1 MFNEEDEEYKKRK
14 ETARMLRN
22 FATVNNTDAKTSL
35 VNQDYSSKLSQAK
48 QLRNFA
54 GMTTAKDT
62 ETDTNRIKQKM
73 DALWTDNNTTS
84 NISQDNM
91 INKTENSQING
102 SKYGLGNID
111 LTNRPVVK
119 NEDGSISTVRSISFQ
134 DDSGKEILIPTV
146 LNGKVVS
153 DDEAIQHYYKTGEYL
168 GKFDTIEQA
177 NTYAEQLHKQ
187 QEKTYSNFE
196 NTNNIPEKYATI
208 ASYMRNAQ
216 SQRNQLYENIKKQN
230 ITQEQM
236 LNYSL
241 QKQKE
246 EKDSQ
251 NIFEKGGT
259 WIKDFIGTLAVDVKN
274 LGTGIYKSAKEHMKE
289 RKEAVNHMENVELK
303 NAGNL
308 NIKNSKPKE
317 LLIVDDT
324 IQDIT
329 NGNINGAI
337 ETVNNFLNSISF
349 GAISK
354 NAIPEVKD
362 FSTLKDT
369 EKYGNYSSDE
379 ELTKTLQKNKKEDL
393 LRANLY
399 NTSANQWADAGFKI
413 GMYALLKKAGLGS
426 TASMVTAGALD
437 TYSQTGSYKEVAKN
451 AVSDYVFSKVA
462 NSKYINDKLGNK
474 VYTGTKEKL
483 VNALKKHSELIDST
497 TQAKISNALASAA
510 TTATTTGVSSFLANE
525 LSAMGNY
532 GVDAYSKE
540 NQKNAIINTIIT
552 SAIFAG
558 VSGIKGMFAKVETK
572 NAYVKDDV
580 DAQQQLKNYYSIM
593 ELDPS
598 KEYTLDEINKQHR
611 ILAKKY
617 HPDVNG
623 NANDKMALINNAY
636 DEISNYLKNGTINKV
651 VVKTENTNTAP
662 TKDNIKEQ
670 KDGIIVTNDGRVYV
684 DTDSIMETTATNI
697 ANSQIQPA
705 ITTVVDSNNN
715 LTGFARVQTIPFE
728 VKNSKIPSI
737 TPAIYIEENGNI
749 NVIDTNSGTKLLTHA
764 SSAKT
769 AIETVTKAL
778 QSDDEAT
785 LMKIKDEVQKNNIKV
800 ETAFGQII
808 DTAKTKLQEDNGIDI
823 NENGQIANK
832 EMQTLNYVNN
842 DNNAVETQ
850 NSKETNALNMEDRTY
865 TNVGNKNI
873 KPYSEEHPELAQ
885 DIKDM
890 AANFMEDLAYSLPGK
905 RYKAGD
911 TWTGQKRSTTKE
923 LADFKD
929 ATGVSWDK
937 IGEVLNDIYEGK
949 GNYSLAKKME
959 LELDK
964 ALSEG
969 YRNIYGQSIMPNEEY
984 LKKKGQIEGKD
995 YLSIDNTSSSLDDE
1009 DLKIFGMRKK
1019 STNKVAKS
1027 SNIEYNGNSIK
1038 LGKKEY
1044 ANIMSIINTNK
1055 PNARG
1060 IQSISSADYFY
1071 IYNSNGFDDNQI
1083 IFKIKIDGNEE
1094 FISELRKDFNNGTIK
1109 GTKNVNSILQS
1120 YWNGRGL
1127 NDSNNVSNKR
1137 SEQVTSISELS
1148 IRNEPKRHTTKQ
1160 GRSSQ
1165 ESIGNK
1171 SDLKNSNENESS
1183 FSIRKKEITTIQNK
1197 GLTKTEFDNHGK
1209 PIALKTA
1216 QFFKDSKVRDD
1227 NGNLMVMY
1235 HGTEANVGIPK
1246 EHWFNTFDINKA
1258 GNHGTMLGNGF
1269 YFTSEKTH
1277 AEQYAHTKGNIYE
1290 VYLNIKKPLDLK
1302 NFSTGDLAYSI
1313 RNINP
1318 YIEAD
1323 IYKKDG
1329 TIDGYKVREYL
1340 IKNGY
1345 DGIHSGNTYV
1355 AFYSNQIK
1363 NINNSNP
1370 TTSDDIRYL
1379 KKSTTTLKIEKDNLG
1394 RNLSKQ
1400 QQEYFKNSKVRDE
1413 NGKLKEVYHG
1423 TPYDFNIF
1431 KYDKLGENTSS
1442 LGAGFYFTDK
1452 KQTGEEYARDG
1463 GNLKQVYLDI
1473 EKPMSYGKTTMTKD
1487 EYAKFIKA
1495 IDIETHGNYLLD
1507 YDGIQNA
1514 LMEYDYGGDDI
1525 DLVSAVQS
1533 SSGLTW
1539 KKTFE
1544 LLRKTIGY
1552 DGIISEKG
1560 FLNNDETLYV
1570 AFNSNQIKN
1579 IDNKTPTGNE
1589 DIRYLKK
1596 TNNNNPVD
1604 ENIQKELH
1612 NRIQNALLSKNSRKN
1627 TFLGIIH
1634 EKAVNTIKSLLGV
1647 DVSGRKHMLSDYDIR
1662 HMIKQHGNSEIEKT
1676 KGQIAITLEDIE
1688 KIPDI
1693 INNYDNLT
1701 KGSPNKNVF
1710 TKQMQ
1715 DSIRYSKQYGNN
1727 TLYVVEVVP
1736 DESGVLN
1743 VKTMWKKSIET
1754 NKKNNSVSVS
1764 HDNNIVPPY
1773 TSETKPNSS
1782 YSKDSIPQ
1790 NTENVNPEQ
1799 YNNYSQQE
1807 LENMKNSKTIRIA
1820 NSKDDVINF
1829 IETAKKVPNN
1839 LKLYFGKVSDKVSSK
1854 IKNILGINT
1863 DNYNISLKSDTV
1875 KHIFKE
1881 HGDAEK
1887 ENLRGQLPI
1896 TDDDILNI
1904 ANVINNYD
1912 DVHSSGTSDENKPS
1926 ITFEKNINGNTV
1938 VVTYVSDKHHNLEVQ
1953 TMYKFKNNKGVP
1965 STEANALNALATTS
1979 ETDSGT
1985 ETPKNIIPQNTENVN
2000 QDDNAEIKKPRKKDI
2015 ISEDERQKLIEKSKH
2030 NGERDDAYIEQAI
2043 KDVTLNRKWDENIKP
2058 IGTTDIVD
2066 FISKYFE
2073 NKIEKGNFRQ
2083 HAYAIYKEDRDII
2096 RTQSMKDIDSIVHEV
2111 FHRIFRD
2118 YNLRANVDDLFPEV
2132 VTDEILDLY
2141 GDLEEADLTNEGFA
2155 EMGRRLIVQPEYIRE
2170 NMPKAMEI
2178 LDNLEAND
2186 PYLKNFLDGLSQ
2198 RVHDYIYQAPWN
2210 RTQSSIS
2217 YSEKKEKVDFKTKID
2232 NFKNDL
2238 VTNIFNQD
2246 YALELAT
2253 DFMGKSFGYVNS
2265 YELKAEDNPVI
2276 LNALKQGIGD
2286 KIDSILQDGIYD
2298 LSTGAKLCDGIQ
2310 KVGRILPNTSDQ
2322 KNLSTYLTALRAV
2335 EAAEKGKKTGIRYED
2350 AKLTVEKFSK
2360 DKRMEESRLVYK
2372 NFQDTLLDQAKKAG
2386 LYSQDDI
2393 DLMKE
2398 NWINYVTFYRVM
2410 DNNGVGKTLMK
2421 EPIKRFKG
2429 SERDIINPLESTVI
2443 MLGRIYPAIQ
2453 RNLTMKSFVELG
2465 EMSSLGGVFYDIIP
2479 TPVKYVATEQLADFK
2494 RTLEKQGVD
2503 TDSLNLEKTY
2513 DLYFPDRRDNRRDR
2527 ITSYKVNGKE
2537 VTLQFRDDKVSRQ
2550 LYDIFTGYHDQDVPN
2565 MLKKILSGAAT
2576 IFRYGT
2582 TIANPKFVV
2591 NNISSDTQQAAVNAK
2606 GTFIPYVDS
2615 LKGAAEVMIARGLNL
2630 PQSIYDKLPKDF
2642 IKKIENSDYVDRIR
2656 KYYALFKQSGASGG
2670 TRTSEYTNR
2679 GNTSRKMADL
2689 LNSNYKE
2696 LGIKKNIIKKGT
2708 DIVSIPSEISEEATR
2723 FEVFKKDMEYF
2734 QRNNPN
2740 NFIGNLIDSAYNTRN
2755 ATQDFSVG
2763 GKLTKKASQITPYL
2777 SAKVGSI
2784 ENARIISKQLRGES
2798 RRAYRE
2804 AFNKSFFEEKKSKE
2818 EAEKDGRNAAGKVIG
2833 AMAISLAVV
2842 FTVGLLSSL
2851 LNKDNKEYDEINQQK
2866 RFNNYY
2872 IAKGDG
2878 TFQKM
2883 KKAQGQ
2889 LRLISNL
2896 GEYTGNLM
2904 VGKLNGKEASTLFA
2918 TIGNTLSDAG
2928 VSDDLSGVLPPILMT
2943 IFEMGANY
2951 DYYYGNKIVPEY
2963 MKESYEPKDWYNE
2976 NTSALSKM
2984 VGETFNIAP
2993 MYIDYFIKNGLGT
3006 TYYDIWKSAD
3016 TAFELAGQE
3025 PSSVNTSGG
3034 AFTVNPYANSTST
3047 NELYDKYNSLKRKN
3061 GSGTLTTKEKEEYEK
3076 ISESVDLI
3084 SNVNKQIKSIKQSL
3098 TLSKEEKKD
3107 KILELQK
3114 QRTDISRQALGK
3126 ELIDSTN
3133 KTKIESTKFYPSSFT
3148 LKNNGYSLTLTD
3160 SMKKEYEAVAYS
3172 RYHQYQMQ
3180 GLYNDA
3186 YMQKLESTCKDYA
3199 KNVIMQKYRNK
3210 LVKSK

>member
-84 NISQDNM
+84 NILQDSV
-91 INKTENSQING
+91 INKTENSQIDD
-102 SKYGLGNID
+102 KYGLGNID
-111 LTNRPVVK
+111 LTDRPVVK
-119 NEDGSISTVRSISFQ
+119 NEDGSISTVRSISFK

-146 LNGKVVS
+146 VNGKVVS

-187 QEKTYSNFE
+187 QEKTYSNSE
-196 NTNNIPEKYATI
+196 NSNNILEKYATI
-208 ASYMRNAQ
+208 ASYMQNAQ

-251 NIFEKGGT
+251 NIFEKSGT
-259 WIKDFIGTLAVDVKN
+259 WIKDFLGTLAVDVKN
-274 LGTGIYKSAKEHMKE
+274 LGTGIYKSAKEHLKE
-289 RKEAVNHMENVELK
+289 RKEAVDNMENVELK

-308 NIKNSKPKE
+308 NIKNSKSKE
-317 LLIVDDT
+317 LLIIDDT
-324 IQDIT
+324 IQDISS
-329 NGNINGAI
+329 GNINGAI
-337 ETVNNFLNSISF
+337 ETVNNFLNAISF

-362 FSTLKDT
+362 FSTLKNT
-369 EKYGNYSSDE
+369 EKYGDYSSDE
-379 ELTKTLQKNKKEDL
+379 ELTKALQKDKKEDL

-399 NTSANQWADAGFKI
+399 NSSANQWADAGFKI

-426 TASMVTAGALD
+426 TASMVTSGALD

-483 VNALKKHSELIDST
+483 VNALKKHSELIDAT
-497 TQAKISNALASAA
+497 TQAKISNALASAT

-558 VSGIKGMFAKVETK
+558 ISGVKGIFAKVETE

-662 TKDNIKEQ
+662 TEDNIKEQ
-670 KDGIIVTNDGRVYV
+670 QNGIIVTNDGRVYV
-684 DTDSIMETTATNI
+684 DTNSIMETTATNI

-705 ITTVVDSNNN
+705 ITTVVDNNNN

-737 TPAIYIEENGNI
+737 TPAIYVEENGNI

-764 SSAKT
+764 SNAKT
-769 AIETVTKAL
+769 AIEKVTKAL
-778 QSDDEAT
+778 QSDDEGT

-800 ETAFGQII
+800 ETAFDQII
-808 DTAKTKLQEDNGIDI
+808 DTAKTKLQENNGTDI
-823 NENGQIANK
+823 NENEQIGNK
-832 EMQTLNYVNN
+832 EVQTLNYTNN
-842 DNNAVETQ
+842 TNNAVETQ
-850 NSKETNALNMEDRTY
+850 NNKNTNTLNMEDRTY
-865 TNVGNKNI
+865 ANVGNKNI
-873 KPYSEEHPELAQ
+873 KPYSEEHPELSQ

-929 ATGVSWDK
+929 STGVSWDK
-937 IGEVLNDIYEGK
+937 IDEVLNDIYEGK
-949 GNYSLAKKME
+949 GNYALAKKME

-969 YRNIYGQSIMPNEEY
+969 YRNIYGQNIMPNEEY

-995 YLSIDNTSSSLDDE
+995 YLSIDNTSSFFDDE
-1009 DLKIFGMRKK
+1009 DLKIFGMKKK
-1019 STNKVAKS
+1019 STGKVAKNS
-1027 SNIEYNGNSIK
+1027 NVVYNKKSIIYPKDFKPGEINKVIQELTNWKLNYPDGIDTHTIDSFGNYTYLYIKKGNIFEIIAKAKDYKTLKNSNILTNYLKEEGYNGGTYSEPKDNNKQTLQIRGADRENDGNTSFSTRRRNIK
-1038 LGKKEY
+1038 E
-1044 ANIMSIINTNK
+1044 
-1055 PNARG
+1055 
-1060 IQSISSADYFY
+1060 ISYKNRAESNDRSSGD
-1071 IYNSNGFDDNQI
+1071 ITRISKYNSN
-1083 IFKIKIDGNEE
+1083 
-1094 FISELRKDFNNGTIK
+1094 
-1109 GTKNVNSILQS
+1109 
-1120 YWNGRGL
+1120 
-1127 NDSNNVSNKR
+1127 
-1137 SEQVTSISELS
+1137 
-1148 IRNEPKRHTTKQ
+1148 
-1160 GRSSQ
+1160 
-1165 ESIGNK
+1165 
-1171 SDLKNSNENESS
+1171 LKNSNENESS
-1183 FSIRKKEITTIQNK
+1183 FSMRKN
-1197 GLTKTEFDNHGK
+1197 DN
-1209 PIALKTA
+1209 
-1216 QFFKDSKVRDD
+1216 
-1227 NGNLMVMY
+1227 
-1235 HGTEANVGIPK
+1235 
-1246 EHWFNTFDINKA
+1246 
-1258 GNHGTMLGNGF
+1258 
-1269 YFTSEKTH
+1269 
-1277 AEQYAHTKGNIYE
+1277 
-1290 VYLNIKKPLDLK
+1290 
-1302 NFSTGDLAYSI
+1302 
-1313 RNINP
+1313 
-1318 YIEAD
+1318 
-1323 IYKKDG
+1323 
-1329 TIDGYKVREYL
+1329 
-1340 IKNGY
+1340 
-1345 DGIHSGNTYV
+1345 
-1355 AFYSNQIK
+1355 
-1363 NINNSNP
+1363 
-1370 TTSDDIRYL
+1370 IRYL
-1379 KKSTTTLKIEKDNLG
+1379 RKSETTLRTEKDNLG
-1394 RNLSKQ
+1394 RSLSKQ

-1423 TPYDFNIF
+1423 TPYNFNIF

-1463 GNLKQVYLDI
+1463 ENLKQVYLDI
-1473 EKPMSYGKTTMTKD
+1473 EKPMSYGKTTITKD

-1495 IDIETHGNYLLD
+1495 IDKETNGNYLLD

-1544 LLRKTIGY
+1544 LLRKTTGY

-1634 EKAVNTIKSLLGV
+1634 EKAVNTIKSLLGI

-1754 NKKNNSVSVS
+1754 NKKNNPVSVS

-1790 NTENVNPEQ
+1790 NTENVNQEQ

-1807 LENMKNSKTIRIA
+1807 LDNMKNSKTIRIA

-1839 LKLYFGKVSDKVSSK
+1839 LKLYFGKVSDKVSLK

-1881 HGDAEK
+1881 HGDTEK

-1912 DVHSSGTSDENKPS
+1912 DVHSSGISNENKPS

-1953 TMYKFKNNKGVP
+1953 TMYKFKNNKGAP
-1965 STEANALNALATTS
+1965 STETNALNALATTS
-1979 ETDSGT
+1979 ETNSGT
-1985 ETPKNIIPQNTENVN
+1985 ETPKNSIPQNTENVK
-2000 QDDNAEIKKPRKKDI
+2000 QEYNAEIKKPRKKDI

-2030 NGERDDAYIEQAI
+2030 NGEREDAYIEQAI
-2043 KDVTLNRKWDENIKP
+2043 KDVTLNRKWDESIKP

-2066 FISKYFE
+2066 FISNYFE

-2132 VTDEILDLY
+2132 VTDEIFDLY
-2141 GDLEEADLTNEGFA
+2141 GDLDEADLTNEGFA

-2186 PYLKNFLDGLSQ
+2186 SYLKNFLDGLSQ

-2217 YSEKKEKVDFKTKID
+2217 YSEKKEKVDFKTRID

-2322 KNLSTYLTALRAV
+2322 KNLSTYLTALRAI

-2350 AKLTVEKFSK
+2350 AKFTVEKFSK
-2360 DKRMEESRLVYK
+2360 DKRMEEARLVYK
-2372 NFQDTLLDQAKKAG
+2372 KFQDTLLDQAKKAG

-2410 DNNGVGKTLMK
+2410 DNNEVGKTLMK
-2421 EPIKRFKG
+2421 DPIKRFKG

-2550 LYDIFTGYHDQDVPN
+2550 LYNIFTGYHDQDVPN

-2679 GNTSRKMADL
+2679 SNTSRKMADL

-2696 LGIKKNIIKKGT
+2696 LGIKKNIIKKGA
-2708 DIVSIPSEISEEATR
+2708 DIVAIPSEISEEATR
-2723 FEVFKKDMEYF
+2723 FEVFKKDMEYL

-2798 RRAYRE
+2798 KRAYRE

-2818 EAEKDGRNAAGKVIG
+2818 EAEKDGRNAAGKVISG
-2833 AMAISLAVV
+2833 ILIALAVT
-2842 FTVGLLSSL
+2842 FTAGFLLSL

-2872 IAKGDG
+2872 IARGDG

-2883 KKAQGQ
+2883 KKPQGQ

-2896 GEYTGNLM
+2896 GEYTGNLI

-3006 TYYDIWKSAD
+3006 TYYDIWKGAD
-3016 TAFELAGQE
+3016 TAFELTGQE

-3084 SNVNKQIKSIKQSL
+3084 SNVNKQIKFIKQSL
-3098 TLSKEEKKD
+3098 TLSKEEEEKKD
-3107 KILELQK
+3107 KIFELQK
-3114 QRTDISRQALGK
+3114 QRTDIARQALGK

-3133 KTKIESTKFYPSSFT
+3133 KTKIESTKFYPSSST

-3160 SMKKEYEAVAYS
+3160 SMKKEYEAVAYT

-3180 GLYNDA
+3180 GLYNDT
-3186 YMQKLESTCKDYA
+3186 YLEKLESTCKDYA
-3199 KNVIMQKYRNK
+3199 KKVIMQKYRNK
-3210 LVKSK
+3210 FVKSK

>member
-1 MFNEEDEEYKKRK
+1 MFNKDDEEYKKKLK
-14 ETARMLRN
+14 EAQAIRMS
-22 FATVNNTDAKTSL
+22 AGMITSADSQYNTS
-35 VNQDYSSKLSQAK
+35 NQGLSDDYQAK
-48 QLRNFA
+48 LERARQIRNSA

-73 DALWTDNNTTS
+73 DALWTNNNATS
-84 NISQDNM
+84 NISQDNI

-119 NEDGSISTVRSISFQ
+119 NEDESISTVRSISFQ

-146 LNGKVVS
+146 VNGKVVS

-196 NTNNIPEKYATI
+196 NTNNIPEKYTTI
-208 ASYMRNAQ
+208 ASYMQNAQ
-216 SQRNQLYENIKKQN
+216 KQRNQLYENIKRQN

-251 NIFEKGGT
+251 NIFEKSGT
-259 WIKDFIGTLAVDVKN
+259 WIKDFLGTLAVDVKN
-274 LGTGIYKSAKEHMKE
+274 LGTGIYKSAKEHLKE
-289 RKEAVNHMENVELK
+289 RKEAVDNMENVELK

-317 LLIVDDT
+317 LLIIDDT
-324 IQDIT
+324 IQDISS
-329 NGNINGAI
+329 GNINGAI
-337 ETVNNFLNSISF
+337 ETVNNFLNAISF

-362 FSTLKDT
+362 FSTLKNT
-369 EKYGNYSSDE
+369 EKYGDYSSDE
-379 ELTKTLQKNKKEDL
+379 ELTKALQKDKKEEL
-393 LRANLY
+393 LRDNLY
-399 NTSANQWADAGFKI
+399 NPSANQWADAGFKI

-483 VNALKKHSELIDST
+483 VNALKSHSELIDAN
-497 TQAKISNALASAA
+497 TQVKISHALAFAA
-510 TTATTTGVSSFLANE
+510 TTATTTGISGFLANE

-540 NQKNAIINTIIT
+540 NQKNAIINTIIS

-558 VSGIKGMFAKVETK
+558 ISGVTGIFAKVETE

-580 DAQQQLKNYYSIM
+580 DAQQQLKSYYSIM

-662 TKDNIKEQ
+662 TEDNIKEQ

-697 ANSQIQPA
+697 ANLQIQPA
-705 ITTVVDSNNN
+705 ITTVVDNNNN

-728 VKNSKIPSI
+728 VENSKIPSI
-737 TPAIYIEENGNI
+737 TPAIYVEENGNI

-778 QSDDEAT
+778 QSDDEGT
-785 LMKIKDEVQKNNIKV
+785 LMKIKDEIQKNNIKV
-800 ETAFGQII
+800 ETAFDQII
-808 DTAKTKLQEDNGIDI
+808 DTAKAKLQENNDTDI

-832 EMQTLNYVNN
+832 ETQTLNFT
-842 DNNAVETQ
+842 DNANSTVKTQ
-850 NSKETNALNMEDRTY
+850 NSKNTNALNMEDRTY
-865 TNVGNKNI
+865 MNVGSKNI

-929 ATGVSWDK
+929 ATGVNWDK
-937 IGEVLNDIYEGK
+937 IDEVLNDIYEGK
-949 GNYSLAKKME
+949 GNYALAKKME

-969 YRNIYGQSIMPNEEY
+969 YRNIYGQNIMPNEEY
-984 LKKKGQIEGKD
+984 LKKKGKIEGKD
-995 YLSIDNTSSSLDDE
+995 YLSIDNTSSSSLDDE

-1019 STNKVAKS
+1019 STNKVAKNS
-1027 SNIEYNGNSIK
+1027 NVVYNKKSIIYPKDFKPGEINKVIQELTNWKLNYPDGIDTHTIDSFGNYTYLYIKKGNTFEIIAKAKDYKTLKKSNILTTYLKEEGYNGGTYSEPKDNNKQTLQTRGTDRENDGNTSFSSRRRNIK
-1038 LGKKEY
+1038 E
-1044 ANIMSIINTNK
+1044 
-1055 PNARG
+1055 
-1060 IQSISSADYFY
+1060 ISYKNRAESNDRSSGD
-1071 IYNSNGFDDNQI
+1071 ITRISKYNSN
-1083 IFKIKIDGNEE
+1083 
-1094 FISELRKDFNNGTIK
+1094 
-1109 GTKNVNSILQS
+1109 
-1120 YWNGRGL
+1120 
-1127 NDSNNVSNKR
+1127 
-1137 SEQVTSISELS
+1137 
-1148 IRNEPKRHTTKQ
+1148 
-1160 GRSSQ
+1160 
-1165 ESIGNK
+1165 
-1171 SDLKNSNENESS
+1171 LKNSNENESS
-1183 FSIRKKEITTIQNK
+1183 FSMRKK
-1197 GLTKTEFDNHGK
+1197 DN
-1209 PIALKTA
+1209 
-1216 QFFKDSKVRDD
+1216 V
-1227 NGNLMVMY
+1227 
-1235 HGTEANVGIPK
+1235 
-1246 EHWFNTFDINKA
+1246 
-1258 GNHGTMLGNGF
+1258 
-1269 YFTSEKTH
+1269 
-1277 AEQYAHTKGNIYE
+1277 
-1290 VYLNIKKPLDLK
+1290 
-1302 NFSTGDLAYSI
+1302 
-1313 RNINP
+1313 
-1318 YIEAD
+1318 
-1323 IYKKDG
+1323 
-1329 TIDGYKVREYL
+1329 
-1340 IKNGY
+1340 
-1345 DGIHSGNTYV
+1345 
-1355 AFYSNQIK
+1355 
-1363 NINNSNP
+1363 
-1370 TTSDDIRYL
+1370 
-1379 KKSTTTLKIEKDNLG
+1379 
-1394 RNLSKQ
+1394 
-1400 QQEYFKNSKVRDE
+1400 
-1413 NGKLKEVYHG
+1413 
-1423 TPYDFNIF
+1423 
-1431 KYDKLGENTSS
+1431 
-1442 LGAGFYFTDK
+1442 
-1452 KQTGEEYARDG
+1452 
-1463 GNLKQVYLDI
+1463 
-1473 EKPMSYGKTTMTKD
+1473 
-1487 EYAKFIKA
+1487 
-1495 IDIETHGNYLLD
+1495 
-1507 YDGIQNA
+1507 
-1514 LMEYDYGGDDI
+1514 
-1525 DLVSAVQS
+1525 
-1533 SSGLTW
+1533 
-1539 KKTFE
+1539 
-1544 LLRKTIGY
+1544 
-1552 DGIISEKG
+1552 
-1560 FLNNDETLYV
+1560 
-1570 AFNSNQIKN
+1570 
-1579 IDNKTPTGNE
+1579 
-1589 DIRYLKK
+1589 RYLKK
-1596 TNNNNPVD
+1596 TSKNVPID

-1627 TFLGIIH
+1627 TFLGTVS
-1634 EKAVNTIKSLLGV
+1634 EKVASKVKSLLGI
-1647 DVSGRKHMLSDYDIR
+1647 DVSERKHILPDFNIR
-1662 HMIKQHGNSEIEKT
+1662 HIIKQHGNPEIEKT
-1676 KGQIAITLEDIE
+1676 KGQIAITTDDIE

-1693 INNYDNLT
+1693 INNYDFIET
-1701 KGSPNKNVF
+1701 GSVNTNSI
-1710 TKQMQ
+1710 TGESSN
-1715 DSIRYSKQYGNN
+1715 SIRYIKKYNDN
-1727 TLYVVEVVP
+1727 TSYVVEVVP
-1736 DESGVLN
+1736 NTGNTLEI
-1743 VKTMWKKSIET
+1743 KTMWKKPTTLT
-1754 NKKNNSVSVS
+1754 NSNNAPSSTPLTKDISASATLKKNPIGLI
-1764 HDNNIVPPY
+1764 HDSETALHY
-1773 TSETKPNSS
+1773 TSETKSNSGS
-1782 YSKDSIPQ
+1782 NNSIPQ
-1790 NTENVNPEQ
+1790 NTENVKPEQ

-1807 LENMKNSKTIRIA
+1807 LDNLKNSKTIRIA

-1829 IETAKKVPNN
+1829 IETAKNVPNN

-1881 HGDAEK
+1881 HGDTEK
-1887 ENLRGQLPI
+1887 ENLRGQLQI

-1912 DVHSSGTSDENKPS
+1912 DVHSSGISNENKPS

-1953 TMYKFKNNKGVP
+1953 TMYKFKNNKGAP
-1965 STEANALNALATTS
+1965 STETNALNALATTS

-1985 ETPKNIIPQNTENVN
+1985 ETPKSSIPQNTENVN

-2043 KDVTLNRKWDENIKP
+2043 KDVTLNRKWDESIKP

-2066 FISKYFE
+2066 FISNYFE

-2132 VTDEILDLY
+2132 VTDEIFDLY

-2186 PYLKNFLDGLSQ
+2186 LYLKNFLDGLSQ

-2217 YSEKKEKVDFKTKID
+2217 YSEKKEKVDFKTRID

-2322 KNLSTYLTALRAV
+2322 KNLSTYLTALRAI

-2360 DKRMEESRLVYK
+2360 DKRMEEARLVYK

-2421 EPIKRFKG
+2421 DPIKRFKG

-2679 GNTSRKMADL
+2679 SNTSRKMADL

-2696 LGIKKNIIKKGT
+2696 LGIKKNIIKKGA
-2708 DIVSIPSEISEEATR
+2708 DIVAIPSEISEEATR
-2723 FEVFKKDMEYF
+2723 FEVFKKDMEYL

-2763 GKLTKKASQITPYL
+2763 GKLTKRASQITPYL

-2798 RRAYRE
+2798 KKAYRE

-2818 EAEKDGRNAAGKVIG
+2818 EAEKDGRNAAGKVISG
-2833 AMAISLAVV
+2833 ILIALAVT
-2842 FTVGLLSSL
+2842 FTAGFLLSL

-2866 RFNNYY
+2866 KFNNYY
-2872 IAKGDG
+2872 IAKSDG

-2883 KKAQGQ
+2883 KKPQGQ

-2896 GEYTGNLM
+2896 GEYTGNLI

-3006 TYYDIWKSAD
+3006 TYYDIWKGAD
-3016 TAFELAGQE
+3016 TAFELTGKE

-3076 ISESVDLI
+3076 ISENVDLI
-3084 SNVNKQIKSIKQSL
+3084 SNVNKQLKSIKQSL

-3107 KILELQK
+3107 KIFELQK
-3114 QRTDISRQALGK
+3114 QRTDIARQALGK

-3133 KTKIESTKFYPSSFT
+3133 KTKIERTKFYPSSST

-3160 SMKKEYEAVAYS
+3160 SMKKEYEKIAYD
-3172 RYHQYQMQ
+3172 RYKQYKNQ
-3180 GLYNDA
+3180 GLYNDT
-3186 YMQKLESTCKDYA
+3186 YLEKIESNCKDYA

>member
-146 LNGKVVS
+146 VNGKVVS

-251 NIFEKGGT
+251 NIFERSGT
-259 WIKDFIGTLAVDVKN
+259 WIKDFLGTLAVDVKN
-274 LGTGIYKSAKEHMKE
+274 LGTGIYKSAKEHLKE
-289 RKEAVNHMENVELK
+289 RKEAVDNMENVELK

-308 NIKNSKPKE
+308 NIKNSKPNE
-317 LLIVDDT
+317 LLIIDDT
-324 IQDIT
+324 IQDISS
-329 NGNINGAI
+329 GNINGAI
-337 ETVNNFLNSISF
+337 ETVNNFLNAISF

-362 FSTLKDT
+362 FSTLKNT
-369 EKYGNYSSDE
+369 EKYGDYSSDE
-379 ELTKTLQKNKKEDL
+379 ELTKALQKDKKEDL

-497 TQAKISNALASAA
+497 TQTKISNALASAA

-558 VSGIKGMFAKVETK
+558 VSGIKGMFAKVETE

-598 KEYTLDEINKQHR
+598 NEYTLDEINKQHR

-705 ITTVVDSNNN
+705 ITTVVDNNNN

-850 NSKETNALNMEDRTY
+850 NSKDTNALNMEDRTY
-865 TNVGNKNI
+865 TNVRNKNI

-890 AANFMEDLAYSLPGK
+890 AANFMEDLSYSLPGK

-995 YLSIDNTSSSLDDE
+995 YLSIDNTSSSFDEE

-1027 SNIEYNGNSIK
+1027 SNIEYNKFSSKLTVKEKNQIIREVVTWRGNQEDGLHYID
-1038 LGKKEY
+1038 L
-1044 ANIMSIINTNK
+1044 
-1055 PNARG
+1055 
-1060 IQSISSADYFY
+1060 SAYGYKSY
-1071 IYNSNGFDDNQI
+1071 IYNKQGNNVVP
-1083 IFKIKIDGNEE
+1083 IKKVEGSQE
-1094 FISELRKDFNNGTIK
+1094 FLNIVRKEIENGTFEKAKTINK
-1109 GTKNVNSILQS
+1109 WLEIVKRETENNRSDNASLSNRGSNAGNASIYSGAHRKQQA
-1120 YWNGRGL
+1120 
-1127 NDSNNVSNKR
+1127 SNR
-1137 SEQVTSISELS
+1137 TSI
-1148 IRNEPKRHTTKQ
+1148 IKK
-1160 GRSSQ
+1160 
-1165 ESIGNK
+1165 
-1171 SDLKNSNENESS
+1171 DNSNELKDSSESESS
-1183 FSIRKKEITTIQNK
+1183 FSMQKNDNVKYLRKVT
-1197 GLTKTEFDNHGK
+1197 
-1209 PIALKTA
+1209 P
-1216 QFFKDSKVRDD
+1216 
-1227 NGNLMVMY
+1227 
-1235 HGTEANVGIPK
+1235 
-1246 EHWFNTFDINKA
+1246 
-1258 GNHGTMLGNGF
+1258 
-1269 YFTSEKTH
+1269 
-1277 AEQYAHTKGNIYE
+1277 
-1290 VYLNIKKPLDLK
+1290 
-1302 NFSTGDLAYSI
+1302 
-1313 RNINP
+1313 
-1318 YIEAD
+1318 
-1323 IYKKDG
+1323 
-1329 TIDGYKVREYL
+1329 
-1340 IKNGY
+1340 
-1345 DGIHSGNTYV
+1345 
-1355 AFYSNQIK
+1355 
-1363 NINNSNP
+1363 
-1370 TTSDDIRYL
+1370 
-1379 KKSTTTLKIEKDNLG
+1379 TLKSETDNLG
-1394 RNLSKQ
+1394 RSLSKQ
-1400 QQEYFKNSKVRDE
+1400 QQEYFKNSKVRDAS
-1413 NGKLKEVYHG
+1413 GKLKEVYHG

-1473 EKPMSYGKTTMTKD
+1473 EKPISYGKTTMTKD

-1495 IDIETHGNYLLD
+1495 IDKETHGNYLLD

-1612 NRIQNALLSKNSRKN
+1612 NRIQNALLSKNSREN

-1863 DNYNISLKSDTV
+1863 DNYDISLKSDTV

>member
-1 MFNEEDEEYKKRK
+1 
-14 ETARMLRN
+14 
-22 FATVNNTDAKTSL
+22 
-35 VNQDYSSKLSQAK
+35 
-48 QLRNFA
+48 
-54 GMTTAKDT
+54 
-62 ETDTNRIKQKM
+62 
-73 DALWTDNNTTS
+73 
-84 NISQDNM
+84 
-91 INKTENSQING
+91 
-102 SKYGLGNID
+102 
-111 LTNRPVVK
+111 
-119 NEDGSISTVRSISFQ
+119 
-134 DDSGKEILIPTV
+134 
-146 LNGKVVS
+146 
-153 DDEAIQHYYKTGEYL
+153 
-168 GKFDTIEQA
+168 
-177 NTYAEQLHKQ
+177 
-187 QEKTYSNFE
+187 
-196 NTNNIPEKYATI
+196 
-208 ASYMRNAQ
+208 
-216 SQRNQLYENIKKQN
+216 
-230 ITQEQM
+230 
-236 LNYSL
+236 
-241 QKQKE
+241 
-246 EKDSQ
+246 
-251 NIFEKGGT
+251 
-259 WIKDFIGTLAVDVKN
+259 
-274 LGTGIYKSAKEHMKE
+274 
-289 RKEAVNHMENVELK
+289 
-303 NAGNL
+303 
-308 NIKNSKPKE
+308 
-317 LLIVDDT
+317 
-324 IQDIT
+324 
-329 NGNINGAI
+329 
-337 ETVNNFLNSISF
+337 
-349 GAISK
+349 
-354 NAIPEVKD
+354 
-362 FSTLKDT
+362 
-369 EKYGNYSSDE
+369 
-379 ELTKTLQKNKKEDL
+379 
-393 LRANLY
+393 
-399 NTSANQWADAGFKI
+399 
-413 GMYALLKKAGLGS
+413 
-426 TASMVTAGALD
+426 
-437 TYSQTGSYKEVAKN
+437 
-451 AVSDYVFSKVA
+451 
-462 NSKYINDKLGNK
+462 
-474 VYTGTKEKL
+474 
-483 VNALKKHSELIDST
+483 
-497 TQAKISNALASAA
+497 
-510 TTATTTGVSSFLANE
+510 
-525 LSAMGNY
+525 
-532 GVDAYSKE
+532 
-540 NQKNAIINTIIT
+540 
-552 SAIFAG
+552 
-558 VSGIKGMFAKVETK
+558 MFAKVETE

-617 HPDVNG
+617 HPDING

-705 ITTVVDSNNN
+705 ITTVVDNNNN

-728 VKNSKIPSI
+728 IENSKIPSI

-764 SSAKT
+764 SSSKT

-778 QSDDEAT
+778 QSDDEAS

-808 DTAKTKLQEDNGIDI
+808 DVAKTKLQEDNDIDI
-823 NENGQIANK
+823 NENEQIANK
-832 EMQTLNYVNN
+832 ESQISNYT
-842 DNNAVETQ
+842 DNANSTIETQ
-850 NSKETNALNMEDRTY
+850 NGKNTNALNMEDRTY

-995 YLSIDNTSSSLDDE
+995 YLSIDNTSSSFDDE

-1019 STNKVAKS
+1019 STNKVAKN
-1027 SNIEYNGNSIK
+1027 SNIEYNKFSSK
-1038 LGKKEY
+1038 LTVKEK
-1044 ANIMSIINTNK
+1044 NQIIREVVTWRENQED
-1055 PNARG
+1055 G
-1060 IQSISSADYFY
+1060 LHYIDLSAYGYKSY
-1071 IYNSNGFDDNQI
+1071 IYNKQGNNVVP
-1083 IFKIKIDGNEE
+1083 IKKVEGSQE
-1094 FISELRKDFNNGTIK
+1094 FLNIVRKEIENGTFEKAKTINK
-1109 GTKNVNSILQS
+1109 WLEIVKRETENNRSDNASLSNRGSNAGNASIYSGTHRKQQA
-1120 YWNGRGL
+1120 
-1127 NDSNNVSNKR
+1127 SNR
-1137 SEQVTSISELS
+1137 TSI
-1148 IRNEPKRHTTKQ
+1148 IKK
-1160 GRSSQ
+1160 
-1165 ESIGNK
+1165 
-1171 SDLKNSNENESS
+1171 DNSNELKDSSENESS
-1183 FSIRKKEITTIQNK
+1183 FSMQKNDNVKYLRKAT
-1197 GLTKTEFDNHGK
+1197 
-1209 PIALKTA
+1209 P
-1216 QFFKDSKVRDD
+1216 
-1227 NGNLMVMY
+1227 
-1235 HGTEANVGIPK
+1235 
-1246 EHWFNTFDINKA
+1246 
-1258 GNHGTMLGNGF
+1258 
-1269 YFTSEKTH
+1269 
-1277 AEQYAHTKGNIYE
+1277 
-1290 VYLNIKKPLDLK
+1290 
-1302 NFSTGDLAYSI
+1302 
-1313 RNINP
+1313 
-1318 YIEAD
+1318 
-1323 IYKKDG
+1323 
-1329 TIDGYKVREYL
+1329 
-1340 IKNGY
+1340 
-1345 DGIHSGNTYV
+1345 
-1355 AFYSNQIK
+1355 
-1363 NINNSNP
+1363 
-1370 TTSDDIRYL
+1370 
-1379 KKSTTTLKIEKDNLG
+1379 TLKSETDNLG
-1394 RNLSKQ
+1394 RSLSKQ
-1400 QQEYFKNSKVRDE
+1400 QQEYFKNSKVRDA

-1495 IDIETHGNYLLD
+1495 IDKETHGNYLLD

-1612 NRIQNALLSKNSRKN
+1612 NRIQNALLSKNSREN

-1790 NTENVNPEQ
+1790 NTENVN
-1799 YNNYSQQE
+1799 
-1807 LENMKNSKTIRIA
+1807 
-1820 NSKDDVINF
+1820 
-1829 IETAKKVPNN
+1829 
-1839 LKLYFGKVSDKVSSK
+1839 
-1854 IKNILGINT
+1854 
-1863 DNYNISLKSDTV
+1863 
-1875 KHIFKE
+1875 
-1881 HGDAEK
+1881 
-1887 ENLRGQLPI
+1887 
-1896 TDDDILNI
+1896 
-1904 ANVINNYD
+1904 
-1912 DVHSSGTSDENKPS
+1912 
-1926 ITFEKNINGNTV
+1926 
-1938 VVTYVSDKHHNLEVQ
+1938 
-1953 TMYKFKNNKGVP
+1953 
-1965 STEANALNALATTS
+1965 
-1979 ETDSGT
+1979 
-1985 ETPKNIIPQNTENVN
+1985 

-2015 ISEDERQKLIEKSKH
+2015 ILEDERQKLIEKSKH

-2591 NNISSDTQQAAVNAK
+2591 NNISSDTQQAAVNSK

-2896 GEYTGNLM
+2896 GAYTGNLM